1 MYAPQIS
8 KSGHHKV
15 TVEKEEP
22 NLIEENTPLFHQAP
36 HRIVDSMLG
45 VPGWQ
50 PSSRQTICNPE
61 KILVVY
67 HAWITTA
74 LITQTDSDAI
84 HINFQ

>member
-1 MYAPQIS
+1 MLPPIS

-50 PSSRQTICNPE
+50 PSSRQTICNP
-61 KILVVY
+61 
-67 HAWITTA
+67 A

-84 HINFQ
+84 HIIFH